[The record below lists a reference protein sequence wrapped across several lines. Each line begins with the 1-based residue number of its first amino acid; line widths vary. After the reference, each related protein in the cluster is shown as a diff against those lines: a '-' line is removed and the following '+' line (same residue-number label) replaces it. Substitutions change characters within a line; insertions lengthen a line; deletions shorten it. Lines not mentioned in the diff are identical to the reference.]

1 MWISSK
7 KGRRVLNFLYSWGAS
22 VVILGALFKL
32 LHFPFGNEML
42 FVGMITEFLVFFVS
56 GFEQPEDQYH
66 WEQVFPEL
74 DSRNPMDREE
84 MEARRKYLLEKA
96 QQARAQYS
104 HYAAET
110 VLASS
115 LNNNGTHGHSSISQT
130 ESSVLQNINDSSF
143 PKDQVERLSLAIDQL
158 SEAATQLSRLGQL
171 STLMTQQWEDMAQD
185 SSSINQQTQSYKEQ
199 MENLQRNISG
209 LNTIYEIQLKSVS
222 GQIDTIDH
230 INSGLNRIRNM
241 YDSTVVDSS
250 TFQKENER
258 LAIQLSELNRV
269 YARILE
275 ALTTNMNMGA
285 NGVAGQPF
293 HSAATYTNTSS
304 SYTET
309 STTKSD
315 NIKA

>member
-1 MWISSK
+1 
-7 KGRRVLNFLYSWGAS
+7 
-22 VVILGALFKL
+22 
-32 LHFPFGNEML
+32 
-42 FVGMITEFLVFFVS
+42 
-56 GFEQPEDQYH
+56 
-66 WEQVFPEL
+66 
-74 DSRNPMDREE
+74 
-84 MEARRKYLLEKA
+84 
-96 QQARAQYS
+96 
-104 HYAAET
+104 
-110 VLASS
+110 
-115 LNNNGTHGHSSISQT
+115 
-130 ESSVLQNINDSSF
+130 
-143 PKDQVERLSLAIDQL
+143 
-158 SEAATQLSRLGQL
+158 
-171 STLMTQQWEDMAQD
+171 
-185 SSSINQQTQSYKEQ
+185 

-285 NGVAGQPF
+285 GVAGQPF